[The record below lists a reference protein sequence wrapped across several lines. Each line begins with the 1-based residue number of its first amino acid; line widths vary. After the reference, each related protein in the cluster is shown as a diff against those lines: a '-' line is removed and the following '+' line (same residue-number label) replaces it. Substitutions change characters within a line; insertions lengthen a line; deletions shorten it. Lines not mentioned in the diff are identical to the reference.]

1 MQYLYHPNMQ
11 HLNDAELALVIEGV
25 RRFVRR
31 EIWLQEKRLDPN
43 ATRLPDELF
52 VELHTRIDEMGLDYL
67 HAPADSGRGPALA
80 DVARARI
87 TEEISQHRAGAISP
101 GYGLFDPDPPP
112 QLYAADDAQRAA
124 FLEPLLERRSR
135 CFRGFGEPDLDGLP
149 TDTVRARALR
159 RGDGWM
165 LDGTKIFVAD
175 GVDADFG
182 IVYAHTEY
190 ERGERDGVSAF
201 IVESSRSGF
210 QRWRDWPTISIGRG
224 TLELNL
230 SAVKL
235 PDANLLGEPGNAP
248 AFANELALRRRIFSA
263 AHLTGVASAAQ
274 DMARGQV
281 WARREHGSPIAL
293 GERARLA
300 LADSEIAVRA
310 SRQLYLAAAR
320 ECDAGVVTTESA
332 LAALAFACDA
342 ALAVVERTLELHGP
356 LAASADLPLERWARD
371 LHTRRLAEGGP
382 AQQRLAIAQRLT
394 TTFKK

>member
-1 MQYLYHPNMQ
+1 MDTPT
-11 HLNDAELALVIEGV
+11 DAELTLVLEGV

-31 EIWLQEKRLDPN
+31 ELWLWEKRLDAN

-52 VELHTRIDEMGLDYL
+52 AELRAKVDEMGLDHL
-67 HAPADSGRGPALA
+67 LAPAASGRGPALPDA
-80 DVARARI
+80 ARARI
-87 TEEISQHRAGAISP
+87 AEETSQHRAGAISAA
-101 GYGLFDPDPPP
+101 YGLFDPDPPP
-112 QLYAADDAQRAA
+112 QLYAATDAQRAS
-124 FLEPLLERRSR
+124 FLEPLLERQAR
-135 CFRGFGEPDLDGLP
+135 CFRGFGDPDLDGLP
-149 TDTVRARALR
+149 TDTVRIRALR
-159 RGDGWM
+159 RGGGWM
-165 LDGTKIFVAD
+165 LDGTKLFVAD
-175 GVDADFG
+175 GSDADFG
-182 IVYAHTEY
+182 IAYAHTEY
-190 ERGERDGVSAF
+190 ERGERSGVSAF
-201 IVESSRSGF
+201 VVESQRTGF
-210 QRWRDWPTISIGRG
+210 QRWRDWPTISAGRD

-248 AFANELALRRRIFSA
+248 AFANELVLRRRIFSA
-263 AHLTGVASAAQ
+263 AQLTGVASAAQ

-281 WARREHGSPIAL
+281 WVRREHGAPLAQ

-310 SRQLYLAAAR
+310 SRQLYLAAAA
-320 ECDAGVVTTESA
+320 ECDDVTAEAA
-332 LAALAFACDA
+332 LAALAFASDA

-356 LAASADLPLERWARD
+356 LALSADLPLERWARE